1 MRHLLR
7 TLRTSLVLRA
17 IELLGPRRR
26 RVVGWRALVSA
37 GVRDVTFARDGLVWT
52 VSPEDGPVAFGLFVE
67 GGWHVDE
74 MQALADWLA
83 LHGVVAPPRDVI
95 VDVGAHVGSS
105 CIPLVRMTGG
115 RALAIEPVAES
126 FRRLEVNVVANGLAD
141 RITRVRAAV
150 AREAGRVTMCA
161 DERTSGGEFVR
172 RAHCDASAGAADV
185 SSIPEEEVDALPL
198 GALLAAAGVR
208 PEEVALVWADVQG
221 SEADV
226 IASGASLWAQGVP
239 LWAEIEP
246 HSLERQGSLAGFA
259 SLAAKHFDRFIAA
272 RELVREGPAARPA
285 PIEAL
290 PALIHGISPRQV
302 NTDVLFLPPSLGA
315 AGGSG

>member
-1 MRHLLR
+1 MGHLLR

-26 RVVGWRALVSA
+26 RVVGWRALAGA

-67 GGWHVDE
+67 GAWHGDE
-74 MQALADWLA
+74 MRALADWMA
-83 LHGVVAPPRDVI
+83 RHGVVSPPRDVI

-115 RALAIEPVAES
+115 RALAIEPVAKS
-126 FRRLEVNVVANGLAD
+126 FRRLDANIVANGLAD
-141 RITRVRAAV
+141 RIQRLRAAV
-150 AREAGRVTMCA
+150 ASVAGPVTLCA
-161 DERTSGGEFVR
+161 DERTSGSEFVR
-172 RAHCDASAGAADV
+172 RAQPDASAGVPAETSAPGV
-185 SSIPEEEVDALPL
+185 VDALPL
-198 GALLAAAGVR
+198 GALLATAGLR

-221 SEADV
+221 SEAAV
-226 IASGASLWAQGVP
+226 IESGASLWAQGVP

-246 HSLERQGSLAGFA
+246 HSLERQGRLAGFA
-259 SLAAKHFDRFIAA
+259 SLAAEHFDRFIAS
-272 RELVREGPAARPA
+272 RDLVRDGGAAHPA
-285 PIEAL
+285 PIAAL
-290 PALIHGISPRQV
+290 PALIHGISPTQM

-315 AGGSG
+315 AAGSG